1 MQKQLFQAKT
11 APEKSK
17 KPTKTKEKGTAAE
30 EALRGEI
37 GIMNQLITNIE
48 MMQSE
53 EAGQLEIFIAKTE

>member
-1 MQKQLFQAKT
+1 MQKQLFQAKP

-17 KPTKTKEKGTAAE
+17 KPKTKEKGCAADE
-30 EALRGEI
+30 SLRGEI

-53 EAGQLEIFIAKTE
+53 EASQLELFIAKT